1 MVLSVLFTPEV
12 AKVTIPK
19 SEVISLSFIE
29 SKSTFFS
36 YEMHSPA
43 INNCLSS
50 QEQFPLAVG
59 WLPPSHK
66 TH

>member
-1 MVLSVLFTPEV
+1 MVLSVLFSPEV
-12 AKVTIPK
+12 AKVTIPN
-19 SEVISLSFIE
+19 SEEISFSFIE
-29 SKSTFFS
+29 SKSTFVS
-36 YEMHSPA
+36 YIMHSPA

-59 WLPPSHK
+59 LLPPSHK